1 MKDILLII
9 DIKNIL
15 TDFHCGG
22 GHSVR
27 DVASLPQARKIA
39 VPIPFRCNSKNIQ
52 NFKYFHILE

>member
-39 VPIPFRCNSKNIQ
+39 VPYSCQMQQQEDSK
-52 NFKYFHILE
+52 F